1 MSVVLVVDDEPQIRA
16 IIGYVVESTGR
27 EWIGAG
33 SAEEA
38 RAVLQERSVEL
49 ILLDV
54 MLPGASGIDLCEAVR
69 ASSSTPVVLLSAL
82 GDEEDR
88 IRGLEAGA
96 DDYITKPFS
105 PREVGLRIE
114 AILRRHGDTSWSEA
128 EGIRIDSDT
137 GELSFEGST
146 TLLPAMESRVLEQL
160 LHHYN
165 RTVSFHDLLHN
176 VWNTDESVGGREM
189 VRITVHRLR
198 AHLKAIGVRENLIET
213 VRGTGYRMRQQ
224 SSKED

>member
-1 MSVVLVVDDEPQIRA
+1 MNIVLVVDDEPQIRA

-27 EWIGAG
+27 EWIGAQ

-38 RAVLQERSVEL
+38 QEILKTHNVEL
-49 ILLDV
+49 VLLDV
-54 MLPGASGIDLCEAVR
+54 ILPGASGIELCR
-69 ASSSTPVVLLSAL
+69 SIRTSSTPVILLSAL
-82 GDEEDR
+82 GEEEDR

-96 DDYITKPFS
+96 DDYIVKPFS

-114 AILRRHGDTSWSEA
+114 AILRRRGETSWSEA

-137 GELSFEGST
+137 GELSFAGST
-146 TLLPAMESRVLEQL
+146 TVLPAMESRVLEQL
-160 LHHYN
+160 LHNNN
-165 RTVSFHDLLHN
+165 RTVSFHDLLLH

-198 AHLKAIGVRENLIET
+198 AHLKALGVRENLIET
-213 VRGTGYRMRQQ
+213 VRGTGYRVRQQ
-224 SSKED
+224 STT